1 MIICGI
7 DIKPVMQKLQL
18 LHHYGEW
25 GTWFSGFD
33 NSITDAIPECTE
45 LRARALMKVLGKI
58 GFVDGC
64 HCGCRGDYEI
74 TQAGGLWLHDQH
86 MEELRSRQE
95 TKK

>member
-1 MIICGI
+1 MIIGGI
-7 DIKPVMQKLQL
+7 DIRPVMQKLHDL
-18 LHHYGEW
+18 DRW

-33 NSITDAIPECTE
+33 NSITDVIPECTE

-74 TQAGGLWLHDQH
+74 TQTGVVWLYDQ
-86 MEELRSRQE
+86 EKENDPS
-95 TKK
+95 